1 MPENK
6 GYVMRR
12 FFIPV
17 TALGLTLLLLLP
29 AAAVSV
35 HAQQN
40 APSPQMTAN
49 LDNIGLK
56 DFLKFVANYTGRNI
70 VFREDQVPNIPVSF
84 FSKEAIT
91 EPELMA
97 ILRHMLRN
105 NGLELIGKGDI
116 LYVQPI
122 NQMGNIEDT
131 LYPKLGAGAGD
142 ELLTTVYQLPPD
154 VPTSKVGPL
163 LQGFSTPTLG
173 KVTPVPEAR
182 AVIIRD
188 KRSRVNEMIEVLKE
202 FRNIRPKW
210 DMEVFKME
218 RVKAEEAVNMVRD
231 FFTQLVDRGQE
242 GDVPLVQAVKWSN
255 SLLVSGTPSHLE
267 TVRNLLARLAPGEDA
282 ANKYK
287 IYKLQNAKASSVYT
301 VLQALGSRMSQ
312 QQQQQI
318 AGTSSLGRTAAPT
331 SAGAGSASTSSTS
344 LAASS
349 SNDLFSLSMDPST
362 NTIVVMS
369 DPEFLSQV
377 DDIVAR
383 LDQPQD
389 QVFVEGLIME
399 TSLDNVENFGVE
411 WLAGVGD
418 KNLAGNIGFTDS
430 SSSLL
435 KYQEPVVKDTGPPD
449 FSALAGGFSMGAL
462 GNVITYSGHRF
473 PTLSA
478 LASFIKTN
486 TGVNILS
493 TPQILTLDN
502 SLAEIFIGKEQAF
515 LTGAKTDTTSSVT
528 STSVLNTYEYKEVG
542 IKLQVTPHINQRDG
556 LIRLDLQQEV
566 KDVVDASAATLTP
579 TTNTRTAKTSVQ
591 LVDGATMVIG
601 GLVSDKQTRG
611 QRSVPGLRDIPV
623 LGWLFKKRNENAE
636 KTTLMFFIS
645 ARIVHTMDDM
655 RRLGQEKLE
664 EAQRTSRSVQ
674 DSIDKEFGI
683 EREDK
688 PEEKAKAPAPS
699 PAPKAGESIAP
710 PVQAAPP
717 GEVTPP
723 KPFEN

>member
-1 MPENK
+1 
-6 GYVMRR
+6 MRR
-12 FFIPV
+12 LLV
-17 TALGLTLLLLLP
+17 LLLALNLALLALSPAASLP
-29 AAAVSV
+29 A
-35 HAQQN
+35 HAQPAQ
-40 APSPQMTAN
+40 QMTAN
-49 LDNIGLK
+49 LDNIGIK

-70 VFREDQVPNIPVSF
+70 VFREDQVPNIAVSF

-116 LYVQPI
+116 LYVQPVNQI
-122 NQMGNIEDT
+122 NNIEDT
-131 LYPKLGAGAGD
+131 VYPKLGAGAGD

-154 VPTSKVGPL
+154 VPASKVGPL
-163 LQGFSTPTLG
+163 LQGFATPTLG

-188 KRSRVNEMIEVLKE
+188 KRARVNEMIEVLKE
-202 FRNIRPKW
+202 FRNIRPRW
-210 DMEVFKME
+210 DLEVFRME
-218 RVKAEEAVNMVRD
+218 RIKAEEALSMVKE

-242 GDVPLVQAVKWSN
+242 GEVPLAQAVKWSN
-255 SLLVSGTPSHLE
+255 SLLVAGAPEQLD
-267 TVRNLLARLAPGEDA
+267 TVRDLLARLAPGEDA

-301 VLQALGSRMSQ
+301 VLQALGGRMAQ
-312 QQQQQI
+312 QQQQQQ
-318 AGTSSLGRTAAPT
+318 GGAPAKAP
-331 SAGAGSASTSSTS
+331 AGAAAAVSA
-344 LAASS
+344 AASA
-349 SNDLFSLSMDPST
+349 NDLFSLSMDPST

-389 QVFVEGLIME
+389 QVFVEALIME
-399 TSLDNVENFGVE
+399 TSLNNVENFGIE

-418 KNLAGNIGFTDS
+418 KNIAGNIGFTDS
-430 SSSLL
+430 SSNLL
-435 KYQEPVVKDTGPPD
+435 SYQKPVVDDTGPPN
-449 FSALAGGFSMGAL
+449 FGALAGGFSMGAL

-478 LASFIKTN
+478 LASFIKTAQ
-486 TGVNILS
+486 GVNILS

-502 SLAEIFIGKEQAF
+502 SEAEIFIGSERAF
-515 LTGAKTDTTSSVT
+515 LTGTKSDTSTDTAIV
-528 STSVLNTYEYKEVG
+528 NTYEYKEVG

-556 LIRLDLQQEV
+556 LIRLELEQEV

-601 GLVSDKQTRG
+601 GLVQDDVTRG
-611 QRSVPGLRDIPV
+611 QRSVPGLRDIPL
-623 LGWLFKKRNENAE
+623 LGWFFKKQNANAD
-636 KTTLMFFIS
+636 KRTLMFFIS
-645 ARIVHTMDDM
+645 ARIVHTIEDLK
-655 RRLGQEKLE
+655 RLGQDKLE
-664 EAQRTSRSVQ
+664 EAQRTSRNVQ
-674 DSIDKEFGI
+674 EAIDREFGV
-683 EREDK
+683 E
-688 PEEKAKAPAPS
+688 PEEKPGEAPPAAVPS
-699 PAPKAGESIAP
+699 PAPGSGESIAP
-710 PVQAAPP
+710 PVPA
-717 GEVTPP
+717 TPP
-723 KPFEN
+723 AEVIPPRPLEN